1 MWADALPNL
10 LIGLREGLEGGLVV
24 SILLAAVKMT
34 ASSASGADPG
44 GPKPETR
51 GAKTAI
57 WLGVAAALVLALS
70 FGAVLTFYR
79 SVLSTTGQEALGGSL
94 SVIAVVLVTWMI
106 FWMRRTAR
114 SLSGELR
121 AKVADALKVST
132 AALVLTAFLAV
143 AREGVETALFLWTAA
158 QASGATVAPLIGA
171 AVGILIAVV
180 LCVLLYRSAV
190 RIQLGVFFNRTAILL
205 IVVAAGVFAYGL
217 GDLQDA
223 GILPGHTWVAFD
235 LSQHIDAS
243 AWWVTIITG
252 VTNLKPTMTWLQAVA
267 YLAYLAWVLG
277 VFLRGGQ
284 PKKPA
289 PKPVAES
296 APAKETEAEPAKES
310 EPAKETEPVAAA
322 EPAKEPEPVE
332 PEKEAEPE
340 RELVGA
346 GSGQQRRIFAGVGAA
361 LIIPPVAAAGLILFA
376 PGRATA
382 ADQEVDL
389 TGTACA
395 TGWTSASAG
404 THSYT
409 VNNKSGHTVEVTL
422 VQAASQGIVA
432 EIETLGPA
440 TQQTISVTLADGGY
454 FWRCL
459 ADSLPTT
466 VSPTV
471 QVTGGTAD
479 QAVAVAA
486 VKPVSVD
493 DLQPAADAYD
503 AYVRPKLATLLTQVA
518 QLRADLVANNIP
530 AAQNDWL
537 AAQLTW
543 QSVGAAYDSFGDSG
557 DAIDG
562 LPQAQ
567 PLGVND
573 PNFTGLHRVE
583 YGLYHGQNGVQLVP
597 VVDQLTKDIT
607 DLQAKLPQITVD
619 PTDMPIRAH
628 EILEDALRDHLNG
641 LTDEGSGMAYA
652 ETYADT
658 EGTKVVLGMLASLIN
673 ERAPKL
679 LPTVYPQLATLEQ
692 ALLAT
697 QVNGQWQSPANTSVD
712 KQQAVNAA
720 IGAALETLSD
730 IPTLLEVPAH

>member
-34 ASSASGADPG
+34 ASGADPDTPKAADR
-44 GPKPETR
+44 GP
-51 GAKTAI
+51 AAAI
-57 WLGVAAALVLALS
+57 WLGVVAALVLALS

-79 SVLSTTGQEALGGSL
+79 SVLSTTGQEALGGIL
-94 SVIAVVLVTWMI
+94 SVIAVVLVTGMI

-114 SLSGELR
+114 TLSGELR
-121 AKVADALKVST
+121 AKVADALRIST

-158 QASGATVAPLIGA
+158 QASGETVAPLIGA
-171 AVGILIAVV
+171 AVGIAIAVV

-223 GILPGHTWVAFD
+223 GILPGHTWIAFD

-252 VTNLKPTMTWLQAVA
+252 VTNLKPTMTWLQVIA
-267 YLAYLAWVLG
+267 YLVYLGWVLA

-284 PKKPA
+284 ARPAAKPA
-289 PKPVAES
+289 PAEKPASAETSAATES
-296 APAKETEAEPAKES
+296 ATEAS
-310 EPAKETEPVAAA
+310 PAKETEPQ
-322 EPAKEPEPVE
+322 PEL
-332 PEKEAEPE
+332 A
-340 RELVGA
+340 GA
-346 GSGQQRRIFAGVGAA
+346 GAGRQRRVFAGVGAA
-361 LIIPPVAAAGLILFA
+361 LIVPPVAAAGLILFA

-382 ADQEVDL
+382 ADQELDI
-389 TGTACA
+389 TATACA
-395 TGWTSASAG
+395 SGWTSANAG
-404 THSYT
+404 AHSYT
-409 VNNKSGHTVEVTL
+409 VANKSGHTVEVTL
-422 VQAASQGIVA
+422 VQAATQGIVA

-440 TQQTISVTLADGGY
+440 TQQTISVSLGNGGY

-471 QVTGGTAD
+471 QVTGGSAQ
-479 QAVAVAA
+479 QATVVA

-518 QLRADLVANNIP
+518 QLRADLVAGNIP
-530 AAQNDWL
+530 ASQNDWL

-543 QSVGAAYDSFGDSG
+543 QEVGAAYDSFGDSG

-567 PLGVND
+567 PQGVDD

-583 YGLYHGQNGVQLVP
+583 YGLYHGQTGAELIP

-658 EGTKVVLGMLASLIN
+658 EGTKVVLVMLASLIN

-679 LPTVYPQLATLEQ
+679 LPTVNPQLADLEQ
-692 ALLAT
+692 ALLGT
-697 QVNGQWQSPANTSVD
+697 QVNGQWQSPANTPAD
-712 KQQAVNAA
+712 KQAAVNGA